1 MADSPSNIDPIEADV
16 SLAAALRRLPLFP
29 LPNAVLF
36 PHALLPLHIFEDRYR
51 AMTRDILSGARFL
64 AIGLIAPEASRDDD
78 RPDPDDGSP
87 AALSGEAAEV
97 RQRDRPRVM
106 PVAGV
111 GEVVMAHELPDGRFN
126 LVVRGRAR
134 VRIDQELESER
145 PYRLVSATE
154 LPDFPIANPAE
165 IADADQTLRALIGRL
180 AEALPEGGELLRQ
193 VVAAQEGAAELVDGV
208 ASALIADPVLRQRL
222 LETRDVGQRFER
234 VSAEVVAMTARLGGG
249 PGAAN

>member
-1 MADSPSNIDPIEADV
+1 MADSPSITDA

-64 AIGLIAPEASRDDD
+64 TIGLIAPGASAEDD
-78 RPDPDDGSP
+78 RP
-87 AALSGEAAEV
+87 
-97 RQRDRPRVM
+97 
-106 PVAGV
+106 PVLPIAGV

-134 VRIDQELESER
+134 VRIDQELPSEQ

-154 LPDFPIANPAE
+154 LPDLPISNPGE

-193 VVAAQEGAAELVDGV
+193 VVAVQEGPAELVDGV
-208 ASALIADPVLRQRL
+208 ASALIVDPVLRQRL
-222 LETRDVGQRFER
+222 LETRDVGQRLER

-249 PGAAN
+249 AGAAN